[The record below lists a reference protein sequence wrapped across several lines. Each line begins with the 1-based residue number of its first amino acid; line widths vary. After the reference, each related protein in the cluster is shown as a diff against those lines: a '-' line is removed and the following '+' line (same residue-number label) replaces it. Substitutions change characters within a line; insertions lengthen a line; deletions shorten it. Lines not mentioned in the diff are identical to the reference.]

1 MKRFKLHRP
10 VPLTKAIHTLCLILL
25 FASNYAGAANC
36 TFAPNHHQTTFTMQ
50 VPATLSIPRD
60 TPNGTVIYETS
71 LTLGY
76 VPSGFICTKK
86 FSFGTKNY
94 VGTSKSGDL
103 VYAIGNT
110 GLAWQWQFNN
120 SYMIL
125 PIYPGP
131 LQFEAGRYRWNTL
144 THVLRLIK
152 IADVIDA
159 QKIPAG
165 ILGVYHADGVSALA
179 MATNGTTIV
188 PQSCE
193 TPDIK
198 VDMGSHDIS
207 SLFANNGAYSEPV
220 KFDISLN
227 NCPVGINKATY
238 TLKPT
243 STSPSQNSTRGIVK
257 LSADSTAQGVALQ
270 VLNSDGNPIV
280 LHQSYVFTDY
290 RSAGG
295 NLKIPLSARYF
306 RVAETGGNG
315 GFDKGVRAGSANAT
329 IAFVM
334 SYL

>member
-1 MKRFKLHRP
+1 MKRFQPQRP
-10 VPLTKAIHTLCLILL
+10 TPILIHTLCLTLL
-25 FASNYAGAANC
+25 FASSYAGAANC
-36 TFAPNHHQTTFTMQ
+36 SFYPGHHQTTITMQ

-60 TPNGTVIYETS
+60 TPNGTVIYES
-71 LTLGY
+71 PPLTMGPT
-76 VPSGFICTKK
+76 PSSYKCTNE
-86 FSFGTKNY
+86 FSYGIQNN
-94 VGTSKSGDL
+94 VGVSQSGDL
-103 VYAIGNT
+103 VYPIGNT
-110 GLAWQWQFNN
+110 GLAWQWYFKDFAV
-120 SYMIL
+120 
-125 PIYPGP
+125 PIYPGIRRA
-131 LQFEAGRYRWNTL
+131 AGGYGWDTTR
-144 THVLRLIK
+144 HVLRLFK
-152 IADVIDA
+152 IADVIDV

-165 ILGVYHADGVSALA
+165 TLGIFHSDGVSPLA

-193 TPDIK
+193 TPDIQ

-207 SLFANNGAYSEPV
+207 IFANNGAYSEPV

-227 NCPVGINKATY
+227 NCPPGINKVTY

-270 VLNSDGNPIV
+270 VLNSDGNPLV
-280 LHQSYVFTDY
+280 LHQSYVFADY
-290 RSAGG
+290 SSAGG

-306 RVAETGGNG
+306 RIAETGGNG
-315 GFDKGVRAGSANAT
+315 GFDKDMRAGTANAT

>member
-1 MKRFKLHRP
+1 MKRFQLQRP
-10 VPLTKAIHTLCLILL
+10 VPLTTLIHTLCLTLL
-25 FASNYAGAANC
+25 FASSYASAANC
-36 TFAPNHHQTTFTMQ
+36 SFYPGHHQTTITMQ
-50 VPATLSIPRD
+50 VPATLSVPRD
-60 TPNGTVIYETS
+60 TPNGTVIYES
-71 LTLGY
+71 PALTLGPT
-76 VPSGFICTKK
+76 PSSYKCTAE
-86 FSFGTKNY
+86 FSYGIQNN
-94 VGTSKSGDL
+94 VGVSKSGDL

-110 GLAWQWQFNN
+110 GLAWQWSFKDDVT
-120 SYMIL
+120 I
-125 PIYPGP
+125 PIYPGIRR
-131 LQFEAGRYRWNTL
+131 EAGGYGWDTTR
-144 THVLRLIK
+144 HVLRLIK

-165 ILGVYHADGVSALA
+165 TLGVFHADGVSPLA

-198 VDMGSHDIS
+198 VDMGSHDMS
-207 SLFANNGAYSEPV
+207 VFAHNGAYSEPV

-227 NCPVGINKATY
+227 NCPPGINKVTY

-243 STSPSQNSTRGIVK
+243 STSPGQDSTRGIVK

-270 VLNSDGNPIV
+270 VLNSDGNPFV
-280 LHQSYVFTDY
+280 FYQSYVFTDY
-290 RSAGG
+290 PSAGG

-315 GFDKGVRAGSANAT
+315 GFDKGMRAGSANAT

>member
-10 VPLTKAIHTLCLILL
+10 VPLTKAIHTLCLTLL

-36 TFAPNHHQTTFTMQ
+36 SFYPNHHQTTITMQ

-60 TPNGTVIYETS
+60 TPNGTVIYESPS
-71 LTLGY
+71 LTLGPT
-76 VPSGFICTKK
+76 PSSYKCTNE
-86 FSFGTKNY
+86 FSYGVQNN
-94 VGTSKSGDL
+94 VGASKSGDL

-110 GLAWQWQFNN
+110 GLAWQWYFRD
-120 SYMIL
+120 SITL
-125 PIYPGP
+125 PIYPGIRR
-131 LQFEAGRYRWNTL
+131 EAGGYGWDTTR
-144 THVLRLIK
+144 HVLRLIK

-165 ILGVYHADGVSALA
+165 TLGVFHADGVSPIA

-207 SLFANNGAYSEPV
+207 IFANNGAYSEPV

-227 NCPVGINKATY
+227 NCPAGINKVTY
-238 TLKPT
+238 TLKST
-243 STSPSQNSTRGIVK
+243 STSPSQNSTQGIVK

-290 RSAGG
+290 PSAGG

-315 GFDKGVRAGSANAT
+315 GFDKGMLAGSANAT